1 MSRNMKL
8 YISTTGTKRVAAY
21 SAAAEG
27 AGVGGT
33 RSEMK
38 GKSSP
43 STAFGRRLYRRAA
56 ILTAV
61 LLFGLVLPLLFIRTA
76 FLVLESASICSS
88 SIGCMTLRIF
98 GGSDAALLREELTR
112 ALLEATTS
120 NDDYGGGIGIGTV
133 ERSNIIPVT
142 FKDLVEDMA
151 SNKQDIKA
159 FAFKTKAV
167 IEKMEHMVKT
177 AKWQESFYWHLA
189 AHGVP
194 NSMHCLSLKLTEE
207 YAINAVARSRLPLP
221 QYVHRLAD
229 ASFQHVV
236 LLTDNVLA
244 ASVVIS
250 STIKT
255 SVNPK
260 NLVFHVITDKKT
272 YTSMHAWFAM
282 NTIDSAVIE
291 VKGLHQ
297 YEWSHE
303 VNVGI
308 KEVFEIHHQIVK
320 YNSINLKEG
329 FNDKEDCDHKLGVLS
344 PSGFSLLNHLRIY
357 LPELFPDLDKVV
369 LLDDDIVAQHDLS
382 SLWDLDLNDKVVGA
396 VVDSWCGR
404 DCCPGRKYKDYFNF
418 TDPIIISSMDPDNCG
433 WQYGMAIFD
442 LKKWRKTNITAVY
455 HQWLKLNLNSG
466 FILWHPGALPPALIA
481 FKNHVHQID
490 SSWQLA
496 GLGYRFPQ
504 VDKQMSE
511 AAAVIHFSGPAKPWL
526 EIASPE
532 VRHLWTRHVNF
543 SNECIRRCGIAG

>member
-1 MSRNMKL
+1 MKL
-8 YISTTGTKRVAAY
+8 YISTTRTKRVAAY
-21 SAAAEG
+21 SATAEG

-38 GKSSP
+38 GKNPP
-43 STAFGRRLYRRAA
+43 STAFGRRLYHRTA
-56 ILTAV
+56 ILPVV

-76 FLVLESASICSS
+76 FLVLESAALCSS

-120 NDDYGGGIGIGTV
+120 NDEYGGGIGIGTV
-133 ERSNIIPVT
+133 EGSNLIPVT
-142 FKDLVEDMA
+142 FKDLVEDMT
-151 SNKQDIKA
+151 SKKQDVKA

-177 AKWQESFYWHLA
+177 AQWQESVYWHLA
-189 AHGVP
+189 AHGLP

-221 QYVHRLAD
+221 QYVYRLTD
-229 ASFQHVV
+229 TSFQHVV

-250 STIKT
+250 TAIKT
-255 SVNPK
+255 SINPK
-260 NLVFHVITDKKT
+260 NLVFHVITDRKT
-272 YTSMHAWFAM
+272 YTSMHAWFAL
-282 NTIDSAVIE
+282 NAIESAVIE

-297 YEWSHE
+297 YEWSHD

-308 KEVFEIHHQIVK
+308 KEVFEIHHQIMK
-320 YNSINLKEG
+320 YNLRNAKKEG
-329 FNDKEDCDHKLGVLS
+329 FDNKEDYDHKLGVLI
-344 PSGFSLLNHLRIY
+344 PSSFSLLNYLRIY

-382 SLWDLDLNDKVVGA
+382 SLWDLDLNEKVVGA
-396 VVDSWCGR
+396 VVDSWCGSG
-404 DCCPGRKYKDYFNF
+404 CCPGRKYKDYFNF
-418 TDPIIISSMDPDNCG
+418 TDPIIISDLDPDHCG
-433 WQYGMAIFD
+433 WQYGMTIFD

-466 FILWHPGALPPALIA
+466 FTLWHPGALPPALIA

-504 VDKQMSE
+504 VDEQMSE
-511 AAAVIHFSGPAKPWL
+511 AAAVLHFSGPAKPWL
-526 EIASPE
+526 EITSPE
-532 VRHLWTRHVNF
+532 VRDLWTRHVNF
-543 SNECIRRCGIAG
+543 SNDYISKCGIAG

>member
-1 MSRNMKL
+1 MKL
-8 YISTTGTKRVAAY
+8 YVSTNRTKRVAAY
-21 SAAAEG
+21 GATAESV
-27 AGVGGT
+27 GVGGT
-33 RSEMK
+33 QNEMK

-43 STAFGRRLYRRAA
+43 SATFSRRLFRRAA
-56 ILTAV
+56 ILPLV
-61 LLFGLVLPLLFIRTA
+61 LVFGLVLPLVFIRTA
-76 FLVLESASICSS
+76 FVVLESAALCSS
-88 SIGCMTLRIF
+88 SIGCMTLRVF

-120 NDDYGGGIGIGTV
+120 NGDYGGGVGVGTAAS
-133 ERSNIIPVT
+133 SNLIPVT

-151 SNKQDIKA
+151 SDKQNVKA

-177 AKWQESFYWHLA
+177 AKWQESVYWHLA
-189 AHGVP
+189 SHGVP
-194 NSMHCLSLKLTEE
+194 NSIHCLSLRLTEE
-207 YAINAVARSRLPLP
+207 YAINAAARSRLPLP
-221 QYVHRLAD
+221 QYVYRLTD
-229 ASFQHVV
+229 SSFQHVV

-244 ASVVIS
+244 ASVAIS

-255 SVNPK
+255 SIDPK

-272 YTSMHAWFAM
+272 YTSMHAWFAL

-308 KEVFEIHHQIVK
+308 KEVFEIHHQIMR
-320 YNSINLKEG
+320 YNLRNLKKEG
-329 FNDKEDCDHKLGVLS
+329 FDNKEDYNDKTGVLS
-344 PSGFSLLNHLRIY
+344 PSSFSLLNYLRIY

-382 SLWDLDLNDKVVGA
+382 SLWDLDLNGKVVGA

-418 TDPIIISSMDPDNCG
+418 TDPIITSNLDPDNCG
-433 WQYGMAIFD
+433 WQYGMTILD
-442 LKKWRKTNITAVY
+442 LKKWRKTNITSVY

-481 FKNHVHQID
+481 FKNHVRPIA
-490 SSWQLA
+490 SSWQIA
-496 GLGYRFPQ
+496 GLGHRFAQ
-504 VDKQMSE
+504 VDKPISD

-532 VRHLWTRHVNF
+532 REVGLAF
-543 SNECIRRCGIAG
+543 SLVTDHAP